1 VERREPFSVGA
12 PVVWRSRPGR
22 AVGFVYVCRVLADEH
37 DVVAVV
43 QPTGAEISRRAG
55 RRVGPPGR
63 PLPSLGWDGSR
74 AAGVWDR
81 PPAVRLHPVGR
92 SYSVIRT
99 WLQAEERF
107 HGWYVNLEQ
116 PWVRTEVG
124 FDSRDDVLDVTVTD
138 DLRECTL
145 KDEDQLDFEVDL
157 GTLTQ
162 DEAQSIR
169 ATAVFGNQ

>member
-1 VERREPFSVGA
+1 
-12 PVVWRSRPGR
+12 
-22 AVGFVYVCRVLADEH
+22 
-37 DVVAVV
+37 
-43 QPTGAEISRRAG
+43 
-55 RRVGPPGR
+55 
-63 PLPSLGWDGSR
+63 
-74 AAGVWDR
+74 
-81 PPAVRLHPVGR
+81 LHPVGR